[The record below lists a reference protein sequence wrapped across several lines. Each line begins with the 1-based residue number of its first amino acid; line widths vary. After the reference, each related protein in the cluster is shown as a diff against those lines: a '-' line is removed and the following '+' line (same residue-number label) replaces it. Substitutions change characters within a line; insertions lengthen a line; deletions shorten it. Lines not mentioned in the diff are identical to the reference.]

1 MPNLFEDLLPKQED
15 NLFADL
21 LPGNQ
26 PVKRV
31 PTAMDRGVDV
41 PLNAQVQEPARDLGF
56 FGRTRERFN
65 LGFEQGD
72 LDQEA
77 YRVLTAGGQGIEEH
91 LKRRRDFQRRASA
104 ADIRGDNVF
113 TQGLYGAAQMVGPMV
128 QGVTEGLG
136 YGLALGVTTA
146 AAGQLGPQ
154 VAIPEE
160 IITVPGAAA
169 LGTAVGGSQYWYRQG
184 AGSLYADLRAEGVP
198 HNVAAPVSQSVGLPY
213 ALIEYAQV
221 SKAVPGMKRIIK
233 QKIVDKVK
241 GAMKRNA
248 VQFGSDVVSNV
259 GQEVAQEITMAAGE
273 AVAESVSDV
282 GMEGT
287 PLGERLL
294 ETTAET
300 MKAMPFILAPGRAV
314 KTI

>member
-1 MPNLFEDLLPKQED
+1 MADELIPLSSLLGEDEETQIG
-15 NLFADL
+15 DL
-21 LPGNQ
+21 IPLSSLIDQ
-26 PVKRV
+26 SVKRV

-41 PLNAQVQEPARDLGF
+41 PLNSQVQEPARDLGF

-91 LKRRRDFQRRASA
+91 LKRRRNFQRRASA

-136 YGLALGVTTA
+136 YGLALGGATA
-146 AAGQLGPQ
+146 VAGQLGPQ

-184 AGSLYADLRAEGVP
+184 AGSLYADLRAE
-198 HNVAAPVSQSVGLPY
+198 AC
-213 ALIEYAQV
+213 LIMWQRRYL
-221 SKAVPGMKRIIK
+221 KAS
-233 QKIVDKVK
+233 
-241 GAMKRNA
+241 AYH
-248 VQFGSDVVSNV
+248 
-259 GQEVAQEITMAAGE
+259 TH
-273 AVAESVSDV
+273 
-282 GMEGT
+282 
-287 PLGERLL
+287 
-294 ETTAET
+294 
-300 MKAMPFILAPGRAV
+300 
-314 KTI
+314 